1 MVKFKRKPFNLLL
14 FFGDLLAMLLLFFYI
29 FVFHLLS
36 FGSFMLDSSQDERI
50 AWNLTEWIQ
59 PTIFVGTLTYIYI
72 KYLKGKEKY
81 KKVKIYTLIMGF
93 SISFVFNVIWI
104 LLHFDNENSNYLYV
118 QLSVLGVTL
127 LLIFYADSVR
137 KKLLSKE
144 GV

>member
-1 MVKFKRKPFNLLL
+1 MLL

>member
-1 MVKFKRKPFNLLL
+1 
-14 FFGDLLAMLLLFFYI
+14 MLLLFFYI

>member
-1 MVKFKRKPFNLLL
+1 
-14 FFGDLLAMLLLFFYI
+14 
-29 FVFHLLS
+29 
-36 FGSFMLDSSQDERI
+36 MLDSSQDERI